1 MSHRVKRDNDSTR
14 ITGVFPIA
22 LSTFARR
29 FDCARASSASS
40 FVARSPR
47 RTFLAA
53 LSSPRTGADALATT
67 TTASATHA
75 TITAALT
82 ARVAADASDIVAH
95 CGRAHCGCP
104 GGDIRRRASRSA
116 VALMSPAYA
125 YQDEATLLQH
135 FNAVDVNGNGAIDGR
150 ELQRALATSGLTFS
164 LQTIALLIRLHSA
177 PGNKSGTLSF
187 TEYKKVH
194 EFLVNAQNS
203 FTHFDKSGT
212 KKLNKREALEC
223 LAYAGY
229 GDVDQKAIEHACRAF
244 DPDRSNDLGIDQ
256 FIGLFLFLAAAR
268 KVFESFDADK
278 SGKITLDLNQFIYA
292 SAKTR

>member
-1 MSHRVKRDNDSTR
+1 MTWGPPSEFTLSYSAFSFRLVFSSAFRPFPRHLVCASKFSKYQISR
-14 ITGVFPIA
+14 ITPPQVGFEPNPY
-22 LSTFARR
+22 TW
-29 FDCARASSASS
+29 
-40 FVARSPR
+40 
-47 RTFLAA
+47 
-53 LSSPRTGADALATT
+53 
-67 TTASATHA
+67 
-75 TITAALT
+75 
-82 ARVAADASDIVAH
+82 
-95 CGRAHCGCP
+95 
-104 GGDIRRRASRSA
+104 RRA
-116 VALMSPAYA
+116 
-125 YQDEATLLQH
+125 
-135 FNAVDVNGNGAIDGR
+135 IDLGS
-150 ELQRALATSGLTFS
+150 EW
-164 LQTIALLIRLHSA
+164 
-177 PGNKSGTLSF
+177 
-187 TEYKKVH
+187 
-194 EFLVNAQNS
+194 NAQNS

>member
-1 MSHRVKRDNDSTR
+1 MS
-14 ITGVFPIA
+14 
-22 LSTFARR
+22 
-29 FDCARASSASS
+29 
-40 FVARSPR
+40 
-47 RTFLAA
+47 
-53 LSSPRTGADALATT
+53 
-67 TTASATHA
+67 
-75 TITAALT
+75 
-82 ARVAADASDIVAH
+82 
-95 CGRAHCGCP
+95 
-104 GGDIRRRASRSA
+104 
-116 VALMSPAYA
+116 YA
-125 YQDEATLLQH
+125 YQDEHTLLQH
-135 FNAVDVNGNGAIDGR
+135 FNAVDVNGNGAIEAR

-256 FIGLFLFLAAAR
+256 FIGLFLFLASAR
-268 KVFESFDADK
+268 KVFESFDVDK